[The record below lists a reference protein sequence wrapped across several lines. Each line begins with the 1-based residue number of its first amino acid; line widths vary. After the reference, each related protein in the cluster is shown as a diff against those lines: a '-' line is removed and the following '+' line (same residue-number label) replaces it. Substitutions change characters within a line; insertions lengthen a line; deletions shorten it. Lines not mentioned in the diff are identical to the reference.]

1 MNAMD
6 FDVALYTDAES
17 GEEAIVYRAGPTG
30 LCLSRQR
37 SANPPSM
44 PVTLPLTIDPRRVPR
59 LTAAQAAHRLA
70 EGWLPFVFFT
80 DRRTRRGNLL
90 YRRYDGDLGLIAPS
104 EPDSSVVVRPTVL
117 LFL

>member
-1 MNAMD
+1 MDRLRRQIDRLTRAWQPWPWPEPGKRSLGAPSAGVVARLKTFRLHVGMPCQAAAFMNAMD

-44 PVTLPLTIDPRRVPR
+44 PVTLPLTIDPRRVP
-59 LTAAQAAHRLA
+59 
-70 EGWLPFVFFT
+70 G
-80 DRRTRRGNLL
+80 
-90 YRRYDGDLGLIAPS
+90 
-104 EPDSSVVVRPTVL
+104 
-117 LFL
+117 